1 MMALGGMGV
10 EVEGY
15 VALGDHKINN
25 GRAQELQEARIMEKW
40 EILRNVLRKK
50 KVTPRDSL
58 RELKNKILYE
68 IKLFIEL

>member
-25 GRAQELQEARIMEKW
+25 GGAQEFWEARITEKW
-40 EILRNVLRKK
+40 EKILRC
-50 KVTPRDSL
+50 
-58 RELKNKILYE
+58 
-68 IKLFIEL
+68 